1 VVTAA
6 AKTAAAKTAAAKT
19 ADRAALLTVARAVA
33 DPELPV
39 LTLGDLGVIRDL
51 RLADDGTVEVD
62 LAPTYT
68 GCPAMAVIADD
79 VRDALSRSGADRVH
93 VRTVLA
99 PAWTTDWMSETG
111 RRKLREYG
119 IAPPGPAAHAA
130 AGPVKLAF
138 SVRCPHCGSPDT
150 REISHF
156 GSTPCKALWT
166 CRSCTEPFDSFKA
179 L

>member
-1 VVTAA
+1 VSDQVT
-6 AKTAAAKTAAAKT
+6 TPTSEE
-19 ADRAALLTVARAVA
+19 RAALLAAARAVP

-51 RLADDGTVEVD
+51 RVAGDGTVEVD
-62 LAPTYT
+62 LTPTYT
-68 GCPAMAVIADD
+68 GCPATAVIADD
-79 VRDALSRSGADRVH
+79 VRGALRLAGAVH
-93 VRTVLA
+93 VRVRTVLA

-119 IAPPGPAAHAA
+119 IAPPGPAA

-156 GSTPCKALWT
+156 GSTPCQALWS
-166 CRSCTEPFDSFKA
+166 CRSCAEPFDYFKP

>member
-1 VVTAA
+1 MT
-6 AKTAAAKTAAAKT
+6 TPTPES
-19 ADRAALLTVARAVA
+19 RAALLAAAQAVP

-51 RLADDGTVEVD
+51 RVAGDGTVEVD
-62 LAPTYT
+62 LTPTYT
-68 GCPAMAVIADD
+68 GCPATAVIADD
-79 VRDALSRSGADRVH
+79 VRDALRQVGGYQIRVR

-130 AGPVKLAF
+130 EGPVQLAF
-138 SVRCPHCGSPDT
+138 SVRCPHCGSADT
-150 REISHF
+150 REVSHF

-166 CRSCTEPFDSFKA
+166 CRSCAEPFDSFKPI
-179 L
+179 

>member
-1 VVTAA
+1 VNDPVTDLVNDPGTTADSATLLAA
-6 AKTAAAKTAAAKT
+6 A
-19 ADRAALLTVARAVA
+19 RSVP

-51 RLADDGTVEVD
+51 RLAGDGTVEVD
-62 LAPTYT
+62 LTPTYT

-79 VRDALSRSGADRVH
+79 VRDALRQAGADQVRI
-93 VRTVLA
+93 RTVLA

-130 AGPVKLAF
+130 GGPVKLAF

-150 REISHF
+150 REVSHF

-166 CRSCTEPFDSFKA
+166 CRSCAEPFDSFKA
-179 L
+179 I

>member
-1 VVTAA
+1 MSGKAGDELNPA
-6 AKTAAAKTAAAKT
+6 P
-19 ADRAALLTVARAVA
+19 DPAALLAAARAVP

-51 RLADDGTVEVD
+51 RVAGDGAVEVD
-62 LAPTYT
+62 LTPTYT
-68 GCPAMAVIADD
+68 GCPATAVIADD
-79 VRDALSRSGADRVH
+79 VRDALRRVSGYQIRVR

-99 PAWTTDWMSETG
+99 PAWTTDWMSEPG

-130 AGPVKLAF
+130 VGGPVQLAF

-150 REISHF
+150 REVSHF

-179 L
+179 I